1 MEKYNIVL
9 AYNIPFK
16 KEIADYT
23 NADGYQAI
31 MKKSSSSANMMIDEI
46 WKGLLLYSKHVTGN
60 IESGIIDKTLVV
72 ISPGSLVPGDIPE
85 GVEVFEIDYSDID
98 TGLEM
103 IDALGDMGKT
113 LFVSGDCM
121 SVKASD
127 IFTFLRDSENYTTD
141 LNVPFVPKEDFRKKF
156 PSLKKYFFKLTE
168 GRFAAGRMFTIKN
181 DLLKSCAL
189 TAAKFVELA
198 DDPLEMAKQMGAKL
212 SMKYTFGRLCI
223 ADIEAFADKK
233 LGVNTK
239 LVTTDAPGLCLG
251 VNSVERLIRA

>member
-31 MKKSSSSANMMIDEI
+31 MRQSSSSASAMVDEI
-46 WKGLLLYSKHVTGN
+46 WKGILLYSKRVSGN
-60 IESGIIDKTLVV
+60 IDPACIEKTLVV
-72 ISPGSLVPGDIPE
+72 ITPGSHIPEDIPE
-85 GVEVFEIDYSDID
+85 GIQIFEIDYSDID
-98 TGLEM
+98 SGLEM
-103 IDALGDMGKT
+103 IEALGNNGKT

-127 IFTFLRDSENYTTD
+127 IYTFLKDSESYTTD
-141 LNVPFVPKEDFRKKF
+141 LNVPFVPQSDFKRKF
-156 PSLKKYFFKLTE
+156 PTLKKYFFKLTE

-181 DLLKSCAL
+181 SLLKVCASS
-189 TAAKFVELA
+189 AAKFVELA

-212 SMKYTFGRLCI
+212 SLKYTFGRLCI

-251 VNSVERLIRA
+251 VNSIERLIRA